1 MRNWDSYRIF
11 MKPQGKAADMEEA
24 MIIRYGATIGDVCDK
39 LHRDFRKR
47 FRYAQIWGIRQSMK
61 DSAPG
66 LTIQWMIMIS

>member
-1 MRNWDSYRIF
+1 

-47 FRYAQIWGIRQSMK
+47 FRYAQIWGT
-61 DSAPG
+61 SAKHEGQRAG
-66 LTIQWMIMIS
+66 LDHIMDDNDILTLVMRR